1 MVGLREELRDFGDE
15 ALEDRLAE
23 AQLRA
28 RDSLLAELEADRKAR
43 DAETFSWEE
52 AKRAAVEVRSRC
64 VK

>member
-1 MVGLREELRDFGDE
+1 MAKLTENIPQRK
-15 ALEDRLAE
+15 
-23 AQLRA
+23 AQHER
-28 RDSLLAELEADRKAR
+28 SLAELEADRKAR